1 LATTI
6 SLQTKTKKSIQ
17 LQFQKTK
24 KLEISKSTD
33 KTVYF
38 WEVST
43 TTGSA
48 SGYAMSEAQAL
59 KTIKL
64 MGTND
69 LLPIESLNLQIVFKT
84 KYRLHCLFFLNSLQI
99 LLQKNET
106 NFTFFYIYLASLFQF
121 SMLLTSANSSTI
133 F

>member
-17 LQFQKTK
+17 LQFQKT

-59 KTIKL
+59 KQS
-64 MGTND
+64 N
-69 LLPIESLNLQIVFKT
+69 
-84 KYRLHCLFFLNSLQI
+84 
-99 LLQKNET
+99 
-106 NFTFFYIYLASLFQF
+106 
-121 SMLLTSANSSTI
+121 
-133 F
+133 

>member
-1 LATTI
+1 
-6 SLQTKTKKSIQ
+6 LQTKTKKSIQ
-17 LQFQKTK
+17 LQFQKK
-24 KLEISKSTD
+24 KKNLKSANRLI
-33 KTVYF
+33 KQYIF

-69 LLPIESLNLQIVFKT
+69 LLPIESLKPT
-84 KYRLHCLFFLNSLQI
+84 NSI
-99 LLQKNET
+99 
-106 NFTFFYIYLASLFQF
+106 
-121 SMLLTSANSSTI
+121 
-133 F
+133 